1 MKTKT
6 LLSILILSCTFISC
20 DRISDN
26 YWEQKEEENH
36 TSPFMGKW
44 VGNYNGSEVGT
55 LTIEISKSGNI
66 TGSLGR
72 TEVDLA
78 SYVYDDGTLQ
88 PVMSNTLSFTLYGNL
103 KDKKGTWKDK
113 DKQGTWTLTKQ

>member
-6 LLSILILSCTFISC
+6 ILFLTVLLAITSC
-20 DRISDN
+20 DRILDN
-26 YWEQKEEENH
+26 YWKQKEEENH
-36 TSPFMGKW
+36 TSPFMGRW
-44 VGNYNGSEVGT
+44 IGTYNGAKAGT
-55 LTIEISKSGNI
+55 LTIEVFKSGNI

-72 TEVDLA
+72 TETDLA

-88 PVMSNTLSFTLYGNL
+88 PVMSNTLTFTLYGNL

-113 DKQGTWTLTKQ
+113 DQQGTWTLTKQ

>member
-1 MKTKT
+1 MKIKIT
-6 LLSILILSCTFISC
+6 LTLALLLTFTSC
-20 DRISDN
+20 DQISDN
-26 YWEQKEEENH
+26 YWEKKEQENH

-44 VGNYNGSEVGT
+44 VGTYSGAQVGT

-66 TGSLGR
+66 IGSLGR

-113 DKQGTWTLTKQ
+113 DQQGTWTLTKQ

>member
-1 MKTKT
+1 MKTKIILF
-6 LLSILILSCTFISC
+6 LLLLATISSCG
-20 DRISDN
+20 RITDN
-26 YWEQKEEENH
+26 YWEKKEQENH

-44 VGNYNGSEVGT
+44 VGTYNGAQVGT
-55 LTIEISKSGNI
+55 LTIEVSKSGSI

-78 SYVYDDGTLQ
+78 SYVHDDGTLQ

-113 DKQGTWTLTKQ
+113 DQQGTWTLTKP

>member
-1 MKTKT
+1 MKTKIT
-6 LLSILILSCTFISC
+6 LTLALLLALTSC
-20 DRISDN
+20 DQILDN
-26 YWEQKEEENH
+26 YWENKEQENH

-44 VGNYNGSEVGT
+44 VGAHNGAQVGT
-55 LTIEISKSGNI
+55 LTIEVSKSGNI
-66 TGSLGR
+66 TGSLGH

-113 DKQGTWTLTKQ
+113 DQQGTWTLTKQ